1 MTTPAPESRLRRT
14 SNNISR
20 WRDTRRG
27 TKQMK
32 AGLALAANTAARTN
46 PALREQI
53 GRARLTQ
60 SQLQELVESHYAA
73 SFGGQRGQDRSAAIQ
88 QTISDRIQ
96 AAGPGRRNRI
106 SRWFDRRRGTKAL
119 KGALTQAAKDVKNMD
134 ANVRQHAGQRRFTA
148 ADLADMAT
156 DRIREVIRPEGI
168 PGTAPPGA
176 QQQQQQQQQQPDLDP
191 LQQAQQQVELARL
204 QHEQTRLQL
213 ESLQMQVAIQSLQT
227 QLANQAAHTQQH
239 GAQQPQ
245 AQQPQA
251 QQPQAQQPQAQQ
263 PQAQQP
269 QAQQPQAQ
277 QPQAQQPQAQQPQA
291 QQPQAQPQAQQPQA
305 QQPQAQQPQAQQPQG
320 QQVVASGQG
329 VDGQTPSRRGAWVD
343 RGFGNGINQPVP
355 LQQPAAQQADP
366 QLATDG
372 LQHDPEQGPPTQ
384 LVRNLSEPSEQQQP
398 APSQQ
403 APTQEEAAAANQNWQ
418 APAEFQTSGASPQN
432 QADLKGDVSL
442 AAHVAFSGRPE
453 PRLTTEEQSSGTGER
468 PAGQEHHRTQGHSP
482 RNPTQER

>member
-73 SFGGQRGQDRSAAIQ
+73 SFGSQQGQDRSAAIQ

-96 AAGPGRRNRI
+96 SAGPGRRNRI

-119 KGALTQAAKDVKNMD
+119 TGALTQAAKDVKNMD
-134 ANVRQHAGQRRFTA
+134 GNVRQQAGQRRFTA
-148 ADLADMAT
+148 ADLSDMAM

-168 PGTAPPGA
+168 PGAAPPG
-176 QQQQQQQQQQPDLDP
+176 QQQQQPQAQQQPDLDP
-191 LQQAQQQVELARL
+191 LQQAQQQVEIARL
-204 QHEQTRLQL
+204 QHEQTRLQM

-227 QLANQAAHTQQH
+227 QLANQATHTQQPQ
-239 GAQQPQ
+239 AQQPQ

-291 QQPQAQPQAQQPQA
+291 QQPQAQQPQG
-305 QQPQAQQPQAQQPQG
+305 QQPQAQQPQG
-320 QQVVASGQG
+320 QQPQGQQPVVAAGQG
-329 VDGQTPSRRGAWVD
+329 VDGQAPGPGSREAWVD
-343 RGFGNGINQPVP
+343 RGFGNAVNQPVP
-355 LQQPAAQQADP
+355 IQQPAAQQTDP

-372 LQHDPEQGPPTQ
+372 LHNDPAQGPPTQ
-384 LVRNLSEPSEQQQP
+384 LVRNLSETSEQQQP

-403 APTQEEAAAANQNWQ
+403 AATTEEAAAANQNWQ
-418 APAEFQTSGASPQN
+418 APAEFQTSGMSPQN
-432 QADLKGDVSL
+432 QADLKSDTSR
-442 AAHVAFSGRPE
+442 AAHAAWTGQAPPSVSTEGR
-453 PRLTTEEQSSGTGER
+453 TTDAGER
-468 PAGQEHHRTQGHSP
+468 PTGNEHHRTQSQSP
-482 RNPTQER
+482 RKPTQER